1 MTQIRELAPVVA
13 IRANLVRIGNSRGIR
28 IPKSLIGECHL
39 EDAVELSVV
48 DGSLVVRPAPQSSP
62 GLGCRFG
69 ADGGKGDDSLLDPDT
84 SDEFD
89 ATEWEWPEG

>member
-1 MTQIRELAPVVA
+1 VA

-28 IPKSLIGECHL
+28 IPKSLIDECHL

-48 DGSLVVRPAPQSSP
+48 DGSLVVRPAPKARE
-62 GLGCRFG
+62 GWDAAFERM
-69 ADGGKGDDSLLDPDT
+69 AEHGDDSLLDPDI
-84 SDEFD
+84 SSEFD